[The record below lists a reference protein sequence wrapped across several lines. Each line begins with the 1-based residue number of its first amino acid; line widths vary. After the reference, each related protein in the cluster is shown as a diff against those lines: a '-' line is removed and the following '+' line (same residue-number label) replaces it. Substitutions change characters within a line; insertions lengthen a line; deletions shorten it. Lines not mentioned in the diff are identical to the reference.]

1 MSYTIIYEKL
11 FIKVSESKVIPMIIV
26 GDNNVWQN
34 SGINER
40 RARDPYCPTI
50 NGKVAVTLE
59 EIKADLKRE
68 YNTIFNPKNE
78 ETANRK
84 EKDYG
89 YYAGI
94 ALYGKGTYRTT
105 WKMYENV
112 YLKGYEQALT
122 VEQVK
127 NSISISIEVNRRGT
141 YINPELDL
149 LTKHG
154 FETSEELNEY
164 INMVDKRIKEEG
176 KGAYTYKCKVN
187 GWAVEEAC
195 KRLRKK
201 YFPIEKRV
209 KVPTE
214 VDSYYAITIDANGNY
229 LTQSKKGSINYS
241 RWSDSA
247 KAFLTEK
254 QAEAQVKRLN
264 KRSWHNSVKFNVI
277 KVNEKRT
284 ILV

>member
-1 MSYTIIYEKL
+1 MSYTIIYEKQ
-11 FIKVSESKVIPMIIV
+11 FIKVSDSKVIPMIIV
-26 GDNNVWQN
+26 GDNNVYEW
-34 SGINER
+34 SGKKER

-50 NGKVAVTLE
+50 NGKVAVTLD

-68 YNTIFNPKNE
+68 YNNIFNPKNE
-78 ETANRK
+78 ETANRSEK
-84 EKDYG
+84 EFG
-89 YYAGI
+89 YYSGI
-94 ALYGKGTYRTT
+94 ALYGKGTYKTT

-127 NSISISIEVNRRGT
+127 NSISISIEVTRRGT
-141 YINPELDL
+141 YLNPELDL
-149 LTKHG
+149 LTKRG
-154 FETSEELNEY
+154 FETSEELNDY
-164 INMVDKRIKEEG
+164 IEMVDKRIKEEG

-187 GWAVEEAC
+187 GWAIETTC
-195 KRLRKK
+195 KALRKK
-201 YFPIEKRV
+201 YFPIEKKS

-214 VDSYYAITIDANGNY
+214 VDSFYAITIDTNGTY
-229 LTQSKKGSINYS
+229 LVKSQKGGIQYS
-241 RWSDSA
+241 RWADSA

-254 QAEAQVKRLN
+254 QAEAQIKRLN
-264 KRSWHNSVKFNVI
+264 KRSWNNLEFNVI